1 MFWVQIC
8 IMFGLPVLLYAF
20 FAAMIIGFT
29 ERIRTVSEGQESA
42 VDLFQLQII
51 VSSLRSAERVHP
63 MLFRIVE
70 SRTNATVETL
80 IPASN
85 VFDATFGSR
94 ANPDYPIAETMNL
107 LPGKRTVSPPLV
119 TAIRNDIIPEEI
131 ESYTIRIFPV
141 DIPGRREQF
150 TCNEDS
156 EGADSYFCEHTICIE
171 DDDGKC
177 FINGYGY

>member
-1 MFWVQIC
+1 MV
-8 IMFGLPVLLYAF
+8 
-20 FAAMIIGFT
+20 IGFT
-29 ERIRTVSEGQESA
+29 ERIRTVSESQEGA
-42 VDLFQLQII
+42 VDLFQLQIS
-51 VSSLRSAERVHP
+51 VSSLRTAERVHP
-63 MLFRIVE
+63 MFFRLLE
-70 SRTNATVETL
+70 CCTNATVETL

-131 ESYTIRIFPV
+131 ECYTIRIFPV
-141 DIPGRREQF
+141 DVSGRRELF
-150 TCNEDS
+150 TCNQDS
-156 EGADSYFCEHTICIE
+156 AGSDSYFCKHTICIE
-171 DDDGKC
+171 DDDGKY